1 MAPRNYSFMD
11 IVEGVSDAVYP
22 EGVGARDMSPEPDAA
37 DLAAS
42 SPRRGDAVRSPT
54 ALYVSPEPEDAA
66 RAATALYVSPEPEDA
81 ARAATALRVSP
92 GPAEDNREGTLLYRT
107 AAAQREERASSLP
120 YVSPALPA
128 VQPVSLMARLRRL
141 ARRFV
146 PY

>member
-11 IVEGVSDAVYP
+11 IVQGVSDAVYP

-66 RAATALYVSPEPEDA
+66 RAATAL
-81 ARAATALRVSP
+81 RVSP

-107 AAAQREERASSLP
+107 AAAQREERASTLP
-120 YVSPALPA
+120 FVSPALPA